1 MDEMAE
7 QPMRSWITRWIT
19 RLAFAFVG
27 LLVLVAAG
35 AAGTAIAL
43 YLAIV
48 SDLPDLHGIDDYR
61 PPLASTVYDRDG
73 RPIGE
78 FFDER
83 RRLVRL
89 EEIPEHVILA
99 FVAGEDDNFF
109 EHSGIDFR
117 SIMRAAWV
125 DFTAGEI
132 VQGGSTITQQTVK
145 SLLLTPERRF
155 DRKIKEMILAR
166 RLEQHLSKDEIL
178 ALYLNQIYFGGGAW
192 GIGEAART
200 YFGKP
205 VGELTVSEG
214 AMLAG
219 LPKAPSRFSPLG
231 NFEAAENRR
240 QYVLG
245 RMYAVDFIDQATYD
259 DARAHPPVLKG
270 PPERDDFEAAT
281 WFTEEVRRHLFEKL
295 GGDTVLK
302 GGLRIETTLDLHLQ
316 RTAEKALRNGVE
328 ALDHRQGWRGPVRR
342 VPKSQIEAEV
352 QRVGTENKLD
362 PTAPLT
368 LASLDPNKT
377 WLGVVTAS
385 DESKHLAHVAFAPNL
400 VSEAHFSDVAWA
412 RSRSIE
418 KGGVKGKALSVGD
431 VARFR
436 VVPPEA
442 APKPDASAE
451 PDPESDAEP
460 VAAEEPVAPP
470 PPAASRVTL
479 YQSPDV
485 EGAFLALDVS
495 NGEVLSLVGGYDYA
509 RSQFDRAVQARR
521 QPGSAFKPFVYAA
534 ALTKGLTA
542 TSSLN
547 DAPISYT
554 DPTSGAVW
562 SPQNY
567 DHKYR
572 GTVQMREALARS
584 LNLATVGLLFR
595 VGIRPVI
602 NLSHQLGIKSHL
614 APYPSL
620 ALGANAVTLVEI
632 TSAYSVFAAGG
643 RRVEPVF
650 IRRVLDRDGK
660 VLIENL
666 ALDRPTDE
674 KPPTWESAKE
684 APQLLADGVPMGP
697 DQVMTPSDAFLVA
710 DLLRAPI
717 DHPGGTAAKA
727 RALGRPLA
735 GKTGTTD
742 DHGDCWF
749 IGFSTD
755 IAAGAWVGFDEK
767 RNLGKGETGGRAAL
781 PIWIDFMREAHLDKP
796 VREFP
801 VPEGVSYARVDPSTG
816 KLASDETT
824 NSVLQAFPAGHEPA
838 EASGGGGLSEG
849 EERSLLRMDF

>member
-1 MDEMAE
+1 
-7 QPMRSWITRWIT
+7 MRSFFRRIA
-19 RLAFAFVG
+19 LALVG
-27 LLVLVAAG
+27 LVILAIAG
-35 AAGTAIAL
+35 AVGTAIAL

-48 SDLPDLHGIDDYR
+48 SDLPDMRGIDDYH
-61 PPLASTVYDRDG
+61 PPLVSTVYDREG

-89 EEIPEHVILA
+89 DEIPEHVILA
-99 FVAGEDDNFF
+99 FVAGEDDSFF

-117 SIMRAAWV
+117 SIVRAAWA

-155 DRKIKEMILAR
+155 DRKIKELILAR
-166 RLEQHLSKDEIL
+166 RLEQHLTKDEIL

-200 YFGKP
+200 YFGKD
-205 VGELTVSEG
+205 VSQLTVSEG

-231 NFEAAENRR
+231 NYEAADNRR

-245 RMYAVDFIDQATYD
+245 RMFAVGFIDDQTYK
-259 DARAHPPVLKG
+259 RALAEPPVLRA
-270 PPERDDFEAAT
+270 PPERDDFVAAT
-281 WFTEEVRRHLFEKL
+281 WFAEEVRRHLFQKL

-316 RTAEKALRNGVE
+316 RTAEAALRAGIE

-342 VPKSQIEAEV
+342 VPRAQLEAEV
-352 QRVGTENKLD
+352 QRVAAENKLD
-362 PTAPLT
+362 ASANLT
-368 LASLDPNKT
+368 LASLDPAKT
-377 WLGVVTAS
+377 WLGVVTTNDDA
-385 DESKHLAHVAFAPNL
+385 KQVAHVAFAPNL
-400 VSEAHFSDVAWA
+400 SADVHLGDVAWA
-412 RSRSIE
+412 RARNIE
-418 KGGVKGKALSVGD
+418 RAAAPHSKISQALSVGD
-431 VARFR
+431 IARFR
-436 VVPPEA
+436 VSPPEA
-442 APKPDASAE
+442 TPPTTEAASSE

-460 VAAEEPVAPP
+460 ATADASAEPP
-470 PPAASRVTL
+470 PPAATRVTL

-485 EGAFLALDVS
+485 EGAFLALEIS
-495 NGEVLSLVGGYDYA
+495 TGEVLALVGGYDYA

-521 QPGSAFKPFVYAA
+521 QPGSAFKPFVYAT

-542 TSSLN
+542 VSTLN
-547 DAPISYT
+547 DAPITYT

-562 SPQNY
+562 APQNY

-572 GTVQMREALARS
+572 GVVSLREALARS
-584 LNLATVGLLFR
+584 LNLATVNLLFR
-595 VGIRPVI
+595 VGIRPVV
-602 NLSHQLGIKSHL
+602 NLAHQLGIRSHL
-614 APYPSL
+614 APYPSV

-632 TSAYSVFAAGG
+632 TSAYAAFPAGG
-643 RRVEPVF
+643 HRVEPIF

-660 VLIENL
+660 VLLENL
-666 ALDRPTDE
+666 ALDRPSDE
-674 KPPTWESAKE
+674 SPPTWESAKQT
-684 APQLLADGVPMGP
+684 PQVLADGVPMGP
-697 DQVMTPSDAFLVA
+697 DQVMSPSDAFLVT
-710 DLLRAPI
+710 DLMRAPI
-717 DHPGGTAAKA
+717 EHAGGTAAKA
-727 RALGRPLA
+727 RVLGRPLA

-742 DHGDCWF
+742 DHGDWWF

-755 IAAGAWVGFDEK
+755 IAAGAWVGFDER

-781 PIWIDFMREAHLDKP
+781 PIWIDFMREAHRDKP
-796 VREFP
+796 VHQFP

-816 KLASDETT
+816 KLAGDESS
-824 NSVLQAFPAGHEPA
+824 NSYLQAFPAGHEPTEGPGA
-838 EASGGGGLSEG
+838 GGLSEG
-849 EERSLLRMDF
+849 EARKLLRMDF

>member
-1 MDEMAE
+1 
-7 QPMRSWITRWIT
+7 MRSFFRRIA
-19 RLAFAFVG
+19 LALVG
-27 LLVLVAAG
+27 LVVLAVAG

-48 SDLPDLHGIDDYR
+48 RDLPDMRGIDDYR
-61 PPLASTVYDRDG
+61 PPLVSVVYDRAG
-73 RPIGE
+73 QPIGE

-89 EEIPEHVILA
+89 DEIPEHVILA
-99 FVAGEDDNFF
+99 FVAGEDDSFF

-117 SIMRAAWV
+117 SILRAAWA

-155 DRKIKEMILAR
+155 DRKLKELILAR
-166 RLEQHLSKDEIL
+166 RLEQHLTKDEIL
-178 ALYLNQIYFGGGAW
+178 TLYLNQIYFGGGAW

-200 YFGKP
+200 YFGKNI
-205 VGELTVSEG
+205 GDLTVSEG

-231 NFEAAENRR
+231 NYEAADNRR
-240 QYVLG
+240 KYVLG
-245 RMYAVDFIDQATYD
+245 RMFAVGFLDDETYKAALAEPPILQA
-259 DARAHPPVLKG
+259 A
-270 PPERDDFEAAT
+270 PERDDFVAAT
-281 WFTEEVRRHLFEKL
+281 WFAEEVRRHLFQKL

-316 RTAEKALRNGVE
+316 RTAEAALRAGVE

-342 VPKSQIEAEV
+342 VPRAQLEAEV
-352 QRVGTENKLD
+352 QRVAAENKLEASAN
-362 PTAPLT
+362 PT
-368 LASLDPNKT
+368 LASLDPEKT
-377 WLGVVTAS
+377 WIGVVTAN
-385 DESKHLAHVAFAPNL
+385 DETKQVAHVAFAPNL
-400 VSEAHFSDVAWA
+400 SADVQLADASWA
-412 RSRSIE
+412 RARSIE
-418 KGGVKGKALSVGD
+418 PPGALHSKPAQALSVGD

-436 VVPPEA
+436 VLPPEA
-442 APKPDASAE
+442 APPQAEAASGE

-460 VAAEEPVAPP
+460 VTADVPAPP
-470 PPAASRVTL
+470 PPAATRITL

-495 NGEVLSLVGGYDYA
+495 NGEVLALIGGYDYA

-521 QPGSAFKPFVYAA
+521 QPGSAFKPFVYAT

-542 TSSLN
+542 VSTLN
-547 DAPISYT
+547 DAPITYT
-554 DPTSGAVW
+554 DPASGAVW
-562 SPQNY
+562 APQNY

-572 GTVQMREALARS
+572 GVVSMREALARS
-584 LNLATVGLLFR
+584 LNLATVNLLFR
-595 VGIRPVI
+595 VGIRPVV
-602 NLSHQLGIKSHL
+602 NLAHQLGIRSHL
-614 APYPSL
+614 APYPSV
-620 ALGANAVTLVEI
+620 ALGANAVTLVEM

-643 RRVEPVF
+643 HRVEPVF

-660 VLIENL
+660 VLLENL
-666 ALDRPTDE
+666 ALDRPSDE
-674 KPPTWESAKE
+674 SPPTWDSAKE
-684 APQLLADGVPMGP
+684 TPQVLADGVPMGP
-697 DQVMTPSDAFLVA
+697 DQVMSPRDAFLVT
-710 DLLRAPI
+710 DLMRAPI
-717 DHPGGTAAKA
+717 ESPGGTAAKA
-727 RALGRPLA
+727 RVLGRPLA

-755 IAAGAWVGFDEK
+755 IVAGAWVGFDER

-781 PIWIDFMREAHLDKP
+781 PIWIDFMREAHQGRP
-796 VREFP
+796 VRQFP

-816 KLASDETT
+816 KLAGGDAA
-824 NSVLQAFPAGHEPA
+824 NSILQAFPAGHEPTEGPSA
-838 EASGGGGLSEG
+838 AGLSEG
-849 EERSLLRMDF
+849 EERKLLRMDF

>member
-1 MDEMAE
+1 
-7 QPMRSWITRWIT
+7 MRSFIRRIA
-19 RLAFAFVG
+19 LALVG
-27 LLVLVAAG
+27 LVVLAVAG
-35 AAGTAIAL
+35 VAGTAIAL

-48 SDLPDLHGIDDYR
+48 RDLPDMRGIDDYH
-61 PPLASTVYDRDG
+61 PPLVSTVYDRDG
-73 RPIGE
+73 QPIGE

-83 RRLVRL
+83 RRLVHL
-89 EEIPEHVILA
+89 DEIPEHVILA
-99 FVAGEDDNFF
+99 FVAGEDDSFF

-117 SIMRAAWV
+117 AILRAAWA
-125 DFTAGEI
+125 DFVAGEI

-155 DRKIKEMILAR
+155 DRKVKEMILAR
-166 RLEQHLSKDEIL
+166 RLEQHLTKDEIL
-178 ALYLNQIYFGGGAW
+178 TLYLNQIYFGGGAW

-200 YFGKP
+200 YFGKKI
-205 VGELTVSEG
+205 GDLTVSEG

-231 NFEAAENRR
+231 NYEAADIRR
-240 QYVLG
+240 RYVLG
-245 RMYAVDFIDQATYD
+245 RMSEVGFIDDETYQA
-259 DARAHPPVLKG
+259 ALEQPPVLQVA
-270 PPERDDFEAAT
+270 PERADFAAAT
-281 WFTEEVRRHLFEKL
+281 WFVEEVRRHLFQRL

-316 RTAEKALRNGVE
+316 RTAEAALRAGVE

-342 VPKSQIEAEV
+342 VQRAQLEAEV
-352 QRVGTENKLD
+352 QRVAVENKLE
-362 PTAPLT
+362 TSANLT
-368 LASLDPNKT
+368 LASLDPAKT
-377 WLGVVTAS
+377 WLGVVTAN
-385 DESKHLAHVAFAPNL
+385 DDAKQVARVAFAPN
-400 VSEAHFSDVAWA
+400 FSVDLHLADVAWA
-412 RSRSIE
+412 RSRNIE
-418 KGGVKGKALSVGD
+418 RASASNSKVSKALSVGD

-436 VVPPEA
+436 VAPPEPTPSKPEA
-442 APKPDASAE
+442 ASSE

-460 VAAEEPVAPP
+460 TTAEAPAPAP
-470 PPAASRVTL
+470 PPAAARITL

-485 EGAFLALDVS
+485 EGSFLALDVAT
-495 NGEVLSLVGGYDYA
+495 GEVLALVGGYDYA

-521 QPGSAFKPFVYAA
+521 QPGSAFKPIVYAT

-542 TSSLN
+542 VSTLN

-562 SPQNY
+562 APQNY

-572 GTVQMREALARS
+572 GVVSMREALARS
-584 LNLATVGLLFR
+584 LNLATVNLLFR
-595 VGIRPVI
+595 VGIRPVV
-602 NLSHQLGIKSHL
+602 NLAHQLGIRSHL
-614 APYPSL
+614 APYPSV
-620 ALGANAVTLVEI
+620 ALGANAVTLVEL

-643 RRVEPVF
+643 HRVEPIF

-660 VLIENL
+660 VLLENL
-666 ALDRPTDE
+666 ALDRPSDE
-674 KPPTWESAKE
+674 SPPTWESAKQV
-684 APQLLADGVPMGP
+684 PQVLADGVPMGP

-710 DLLRAPI
+710 DLLRAPV

-727 RALGRPLA
+727 RVLGRPLA

-755 IAAGAWVGFDEK
+755 IAAGAWLGFDER

-781 PIWIDFMREAHLDKP
+781 PIWIDFMREAHLGKP
-796 VREFP
+796 VRQFP

-816 KLASDETT
+816 KLAGDEAP
-824 NSVLQAFPAGHEPA
+824 NSYLQAFPAGHEPTEGPGA
-838 EASGGGGLSEG
+838 GGLSEG
-849 EERSLLRMDF
+849 EERKLLRMDF

>member
-1 MDEMAE
+1 
-7 QPMRSWITRWIT
+7 MRSFFRRIA
-19 RLAFAFVG
+19 LALVG
-27 LLVLVAAG
+27 LFILAVAG

-48 SDLPDLHGIDDYR
+48 SDLPDMRGIDDYH
-61 PPLASTVYDRDG
+61 PPLVSTVYDRDG
-73 RPIGE
+73 KPIGE

-83 RRLVRL
+83 RRLVHL
-89 EEIPEHVILA
+89 DEIPEHVILA
-99 FVAGEDDNFF
+99 FVAGEDDSFF

-117 SIMRAAWV
+117 SILRAAWV

-155 DRKIKEMILAR
+155 DRKIKELILAR
-166 RLEQHLSKDEIL
+166 RLEQHLTKDEIL
-178 ALYLNQIYFGGGAW
+178 TLYLNQIYFGGGAW

-205 VGELTVSEG
+205 IGELTISEG

-231 NFEAAENRR
+231 NYEAADNRR
-240 QYVLG
+240 RYVLG
-245 RMYAVDFIDQATYD
+245 RMFAVGFLDDETYQAEL
-259 DARAHPPVLKG
+259 AALPVLRVS
-270 PPERDDFEAAT
+270 PERADYVAAT
-281 WFTEEVRRHLFEKL
+281 WFAEEVRRHLFQRL

-316 RTAEKALRNGVE
+316 RSAETALRAGVE

-342 VPKSQIEAEV
+342 VPRAQVEAEV
-352 QRVGTENKLD
+352 QRVAVENKLD
-362 PTAPLT
+362 PTALLT
-368 LASLDPNKT
+368 LASLDPAKT
-377 WLGVVTAS
+377 WLGVVTAN
-385 DESKHLAHVAFAPNL
+385 DDGKKIAHVAFAPNL
-400 VSEAHFSDVAWA
+400 SAEVHLGDVAWA
-412 RSRSIE
+412 RARNIE
-418 KGGVKGKALSVGD
+418 RASAPNAKSGPALSVGD

-436 VVPPEA
+436 VSPPAATPPEA
-442 APKPDASAE
+442 ETESGA

-460 VAAEEPVAPP
+460 LVADAAAPP
-470 PPAASRVTL
+470 PPPTAMSVKL
-479 YQSPDV
+479 YQSPVV
-485 EGAFLALDVS
+485 EGAFLALDIAT
-495 NGEVLSLVGGYDYA
+495 GEVLALVGGYDYA

-521 QPGSAFKPFVYAA
+521 QPGSAFKPFVYAT

-542 TSSLN
+542 VSTLN

-554 DPTSGAVW
+554 DPTSGAAW

-572 GTVQMREALARS
+572 GVVSLREALARS
-584 LNLATVGLLFR
+584 LNLATVNLLFR
-595 VGIRPVI
+595 VGIRPIV
-602 NLSHQLGIKSHL
+602 NLSHQLGIQSHL

-632 TSAYSVFAAGG
+632 TSAYAAFPAGG
-643 RRVEPVF
+643 QRVEPIF

-660 VLIENL
+660 VLLENL
-666 ALDRPTDE
+666 ALDRPSDE
-674 KPPTWESAKE
+674 SPPTWESAKQ
-684 APQLLADGVPMGP
+684 APQILADGVPMGP
-697 DQVMTPSDAFLVA
+697 NQVMSPRDAFLVT
-710 DLLRAPI
+710 DLMRAPI

-749 IGFSTD
+749 IGFSAD
-755 IAAGAWVGFDEK
+755 IAAGAWVGFDER

-801 VPEGVSYARVDPSTG
+801 IPEGVSYARVDPATG
-816 KLASDETT
+816 KLASDESS
-824 NSVLQAFPAGHEPA
+824 NSYLQAFPAGHEPT
-838 EASGGGGLSEG
+838 EAPGAGGLSEG
-849 EERSLLRMDF
+849 EERKILRMDF

>member
-1 MDEMAE
+1 
-7 QPMRSWITRWIT
+7 MRSWIRRIA
-19 RLAFAFVG
+19 LALVG
-27 LLVLVAAG
+27 LVILAVAG

-89 EEIPEHVILA
+89 DEIPEHVILA
-99 FVAGEDDNFF
+99 FVAGEDDAFF

-117 SIMRAAWV
+117 AIVRAAWA

-145 SLLLTPERRF
+145 SLLLSPERRF
-155 DRKIKEMILAR
+155 DRKLKEMILAR
-166 RLEQHLSKDEIL
+166 RLEQHLTKDEIL

-200 YFGKP
+200 YFGKK
-205 VGELTVSEG
+205 VGELSVSEG

-231 NFEAAENRR
+231 NYEAAENRR

-245 RMYAVDFIDQATYD
+245 RMVAVGFIDEASYD
-259 DARAHPPVLKG
+259 AAIAAPPVLRVA
-270 PPERDDFEAAT
+270 PEHADFATAT
-281 WFTEEVRRHLFEKL
+281 WFTEEVRRHLFQKL
-295 GGDTVLK
+295 GGETVLK

-316 RTAEKALRNGVE
+316 RTAEAALRAGVE

-342 VPKSQIEAEV
+342 VPRAQLEAEV
-352 QRVGTENKLD
+352 QRVAAENKLD
-362 PTAPLT
+362 PASSPT
-368 LASLDPNKT
+368 LASLDPAKT
-377 WLGVVTAS
+377 WLGVVTAN
-385 DESKHLAHVAFAPNL
+385 DDAKHVAHVAFAPNL
-400 VSEAHFSDVAWA
+400 GGEVHLADVAWA
-412 RSRSIE
+412 RDRNIE
-418 KGGVKGKALSVGD
+418 RASAPKAKISQALSVGD

-436 VVPPEA
+436 VLPPEA
-442 APKPDASAE
+442 EPPKPDTASTE
-451 PDPESDAEP
+451 PDTESDAEP
-460 VAAEEPVAPP
+460 TADEPAAPPP
-470 PPAASRVTL
+470 PPAATRITL
-479 YQSPDV
+479 YQNPDV
-485 EGAFLALDVS
+485 EGAFLALDVA
-495 NGEVLSLVGGYDYA
+495 NGEVLALVGGYDYA

-521 QPGSAFKPFVYAA
+521 QAGSAFKPFVYAT

-542 TSSLN
+542 ATTLN
-547 DAPISYT
+547 DAPFSYS

-562 SPQNY
+562 APQNY

-572 GTVQMREALARS
+572 GPVPMREAIARS
-584 LNLATVGLLFR
+584 LNLATVNLLFR
-595 VGIRPVI
+595 VGIRPIV
-602 NLSHQLGIKSHL
+602 NLAHQLGIRSHL

-620 ALGANAVTLVEI
+620 ALGANAVTLVEM

-643 RRVEPVF
+643 RRVEPIF
-650 IRRVLDRDGK
+650 IRRVLDRDGT
-660 VLIENL
+660 VLVENL

-674 KPPTWESAKE
+674 SPPTWESAK
-684 APQLLADGVPMGP
+684 ATPQVLADGVPMGP
-697 DQVMTPSDAFLVA
+697 DQVMSPSDAFLVA
-710 DLLRAPI
+710 DLLRAPVE
-717 DHPGGTAAKA
+717 HPGGTAAKA
-727 RALGRPLA
+727 RVLGRPLA

-755 IAAGAWVGFDEK
+755 IAAGAWLGFDV
-767 RNLGKGETGGRAAL
+767 RRSLGKGETGSRAAL
-781 PIWIDFMREAHLDKP
+781 PIWIEFMREAHLDKP
-796 VREFP
+796 VRQFP

-816 KLASDETT
+816 KLAGDDTA
-824 NSVLQAFPAGHEPA
+824 NSVLQAFPAGQEPA
-838 EASGGGGLSEG
+838 EAPGAGGLSEG
-849 EERSLLRMDF
+849 EERKLLRMDF